1 MGNRKIDNIGDCGC
15 TNKKTSMVDPN
26 RFFTSDNS
34 TDYKNINLDNFSV
47 PLEDLSVFVE
57 LTTTRKNRTVLTLG
71 GKNGGFESSSGKN
84 GTISFIDGTDV
95 NGKKVLTTSYTDLRL
110 ISETDN
116 IETLGITNIDIEF
129 NSSYAP
135 LITINFEDV
144 RGATFQRGTKSK
156 ASVFFELPYP
166 IFSLTIKG
174 YYGTPVK
181 YCLHLTKHTTKFN
194 SSTGNFE
201 ITASFVGYT
210 YAILSDMLM
219 GYLKAITYT
228 DIGRKKFEEYKK
240 LDPTLITLNELTS
253 KIGEI
258 NKYITAL
265 RDKDKEVGILNDIER
280 ALNSL
285 DNIKSILNEKT
296 SSLYIE
302 ENRVGGEFVFLTSNA
317 TSDKIKKNNDI
328 LTTYKNEI
336 TERIKTLNDSLNNIS
351 KLNNDVFTT
360 INIYNKI
367 NKKYLN
373 NLVTKEELISSEISK
388 NKTDNSERNAE
399 NVRKLKDQLL
409 DGIQLLGD
417 GDYTVYDFSLA
428 YSTIKD
434 TKDKL
439 EANKTE
445 LNKKIGLKATTDI
458 AGIVGGELPLDPT
471 IRNIIKIFTTH
482 IEIFLYCIWQVAA
495 NTKNNTQ
502 RTAEIKKLLAKNQK
516 AIDGSKNLSQTNGE
530 NGVIPTEIYPFPEFR
545 KFKSDG
551 QGLEEAYI
559 GGEDGITNNVDEVK
573 FIEDLLRG
581 MLEASK
587 NDQDSTQTI
596 TDDEEG
602 WYPVSPLDTK
612 LFIKNNPYTLVSNSL
627 TDNILRLV
635 GFRAMTYIGITN
647 KYLNTTDVKLMATL
661 EARNAFDHIQNKAIK
676 EDIAA
681 LDKDGV
687 LTKLTAPNS
696 KILMNGLFNSVFIP
710 VGDEYQF
717 YYIIDAKNDDVS
729 SASYLD
735 NRTYIPVYGSDSGTL
750 DGDIFYQVYK
760 DRKMLSYNDVIG
772 QTDGSSYFISNYNS
786 DIVSTADDVKLD
798 DGGIYI
804 KIFEQSEFD
813 SNLTTKPPI
822 EENLTKSLGIKELSQ
837 SDLAGNTSY
846 LNPGVSNALKTLNKF
861 NLNNPISNDY
871 GIQTYSTLVYTN
883 NDGISSESVEPLWP
897 LFFANNFNLKVK
909 QANSV
914 VLKRPQYLNTI
925 SQPLRSEDKY
935 NTRTIT
941 QFGNKNPEYYFIN
954 DDINNLTDSVYYKQN
969 SSRKF
974 INSVDGITSYPNISF
989 NIKNYDTEIS
999 VSLFGSR
1006 LYNEQKTKEAKAFLF
1021 LHTISWNGLVSD
1033 SKSLDSKYK
1042 QGIFNTP
1049 EIRSLFVE
1057 GGSFINAPKL
1067 WCAFVGGLLWRYKFP
1082 LNNDPIKFY
1091 DTGSSM
1097 SYIDGIPSSP
1107 SNFPSVTQYLTTTG
1121 VDGPMVIG
1129 NLGLLGSGSN
1139 PGKYLNIE
1147 SVLANLPEQ
1156 AKTEF
1161 INQFNDF
1168 VNGSAFDNLINSLE
1182 LRNSSG
1188 GTYSN
1193 WTALYDSVVSDISGS
1208 PNSNLYDLNSVSK
1221 LNKGTDN
1228 GGNTMY
1234 LSINDMKSRFINFDN
1249 YITFSPIRKIK
1260 TTDFK
1265 YNFELVIWDDAPV
1278 MTNVLLSM
1286 FRDTVMIANITHRI
1300 WAEPANGTGRS
1311 PIKARKSVMD
1321 YYMQVFITEFKK
1333 LNQVELS
1340 PEKDKEVKQNIF
1352 GVMDNDVIRLNL
1364 YRTVKSIY
1372 DKWIGGSSDGNN
1384 IIFQCG
1390 SNEINNGRNSIDN
1403 DYAKVRTGKD
1413 TPPQLIDSFRFVTR
1427 SFREIGDKF
1436 YINPLIF
1443 KELLLNNWNQSFA
1456 DVLSRLLTANN
1467 FEFVPLP
1474 SFIDYSNPNNL
1485 AKMFKPLTYNQAVS
1499 TEVCGPS
1506 FVCVY
1511 IGQSSNKL
1519 DLDNSEYDND
1529 GFDFNCS
1536 DTSSEFQVGVP
1547 DDFSPAPE
1555 NSTKYPEVVS
1565 VFAVNYGQQNQN
1577 IFRDITLDQQEFT
1590 ETAESLQ
1597 ITDDIANRGS
1607 QTNQTLVGQNLF
1619 NTYQVRSYTAEVEML
1634 GNAMIQP
1641 MMYFQLNNIPM
1652 FHGAYLIT
1660 RVKHSLRPNYMNTRF
1675 TGTRVRAVETPLL
1688 DSATLYMS
1696 IIGSI
1701 KSENNTPNG
1710 SASTAVG
1717 IDSIPE
1723 ISIAKLN
1730 FGNPYKGEANISRG
1744 LIGGKENH
1752 QGIDFK
1758 IQAGTE
1764 LIPITDGTI
1773 EWLKYH
1779 EEGYGLYVVINHDVL
1794 GEKKQVYKTV
1804 YGHLSEL
1811 DKSIFKGVI
1820 DLDNM
1825 TTTDITR
1832 VTNGINLNIK
1842 INKGTT
1848 FAKSG
1853 GKQGV
1858 RYLDMKNKKHD
1869 LAGTV
1874 STGAHLHFE
1883 LHIGGE
1889 DSLTDSFK
1897 SKSLPY
1903 VNPLPYIPA
1912 GLDPKFKK
1920 WNPDKPEQDV
1930 GEIAFIPV
1938 PSNNDRLN
1946 PLGKI

>member
-47 PLEDLSVFVE
+47 PLEDLSVLVE

-265 RDKDKEVGILNDIER
+265 RDKDKEVGVLNDIER

-328 LTTYKNEI
+328 LNTYKKEI

-388 NKTDNSERNAE
+388 NKTDNSESNAE

-409 DGIQLLGD
+409 DRIQLLGD

-458 AGIVGGELPLDPT
+458 ASIVGGELPLDPT

-813 SNLTTKPPI
+813 SSVSSLPPI
-822 EENLTKSLGIKELSQ
+822 EENLSKPLNVKELTQ
-837 SDLAGNTSY
+837 SDLAGNLSY
-846 LNPGVSNALKTLNKF
+846 LDVGVDKALKTINRF
-861 NLNNPISNDY
+861 NLNNSVGSNY
-871 GIQTYSTLVYTN
+871 GIQTYTTLTYTN
-883 NDGISSESVEPLWP
+883 NDGTSSTPDKLYP
-897 LFFANNFNLKVK
+897 LFYSNTYNFTNREV
-909 QANSV
+909 NGM
-914 VLKRPQYLNTI
+914 VLKRIKYREVTGDKLPYEDNFNTK
-925 SQPLRSEDKY
+925 S
-935 NTRTIT
+935 IT
-941 QFGNKNPEYYFIN
+941 QFGNKDAKYYFISDN
-954 DDINNLTDSVYYKQN
+954 ISDFEDDFYLNQKIFTRKYLDINNS
-969 SSRKF
+969 
-974 INSVDGITSYPNISF
+974 SYPSISF
-989 NIKNYDTEIS
+989 GVLYNNVEIP

-1006 LYNEQKTKEAKAFLF
+1006 LYNEQETKEAKAFLF
-1021 LHTISWNGLVSD
+1021 LHSISWNGLTKD
-1033 SKSLDSKYK
+1033 KN
-1042 QGIFNTP
+1042 GIFNTP

-1057 GGSFINAPKL
+1057 SGSFINAPKL
-1067 WCAFVGGLLWRYKFP
+1067 WVAFIGGLLWRYRFP
-1082 LNNDPIKFY
+1082 LNEDPISFY
-1091 DTGSSM
+1091 PKTNISSDI
-1097 SYIDGIPSSP
+1097 SYIDGLYGNLN
-1107 SNFPSVTQYLTTTG
+1107 NFPSVNQYLTTKKSN
-1121 VDGPMVIG
+1121 GPMFF
-1129 NLGLLGSGSN
+1129 
-1139 PGKYLNIE
+1139 GKDNGTSIDDYVYLDD
-1147 SVLANLPEQ
+1147 VLINLPEQ

-1161 INQFNDF
+1161 INQFLDF
-1168 VNGSAFDNLINSLE
+1168 AKGTAFDLLTSQLE
-1182 LRNSSG
+1182 LRDVSG
-1188 GTYSN
+1188 NTYSD
-1193 WTALYDSVVSDISGS
+1193 WVSLYDEIISNISGA
-1208 PNSNLYDLNSVSK
+1208 SNNELYDLNSVRKIKKFSDG
-1221 LNKGTDN
+1221 GTDKQ
-1228 GGNTMY
+1228 Y
-1234 LSINDMKSRFINFDN
+1234 LSISYMKSKFKNFDN
-1249 YITFSPIRKIK
+1249 YITFSPIKYYDSKIL
-1260 TTDFK
+1260 DIGSEFK

-1278 MTNVLLSM
+1278 MTNVLLPM

-1701 KSENNTPNG
+1701 KSENDTPNG

-1752 QGIDFK
+1752 QGIDF
-1758 IQAGTE
+1758 QFQEGRE

-1773 EWLKYH
+1773 EWLKYN
-1779 EEGYGLYVVINHDVL
+1779 EKGYGLYVVINHGVL

-1946 PLGKI
+1946 SLGKI